1 RGRGSFL
8 YLGGSMLFRRRRRPL
23 LDEFEVDEIVT
34 RWARACEGAGLVRE
48 VQTVSGP
55 TVMPPRIVHV
65 VLGPPR
71 VLSVHLQP
79 GMTVADVRQAA
90 PRIAPHMGAYGL
102 RVEPRGLGEWAVVTL
117 LDSDPLADT
126 YRAEVVDYGP
136 ILLGVAGH
144 GRRVE
149 LPRLS
154 HSILAGSTGSGKSVA
169 AYGLLAQLHR
179 RRDVLITGVDASGL
193 LFRPMPEHRWRVSGL
208 RDPHAVEKALADL
221 VDEMDRRITAI
232 PPDADT

>member
-55 TVMPPRIVHV
+55 TVLPPRIVHV

-79 GMTVADVRQAA
+79 GMTVADIREAA
-90 PRIAPHMGAYGL
+90 PRIAPHMGAIGL

-117 LDSDPLADT
+117 LDSDPLDTSVSVPRPSAAD
-126 YRAEVVDYGP
+126 APV
-136 ILLGVAGH
+136 LLGQGEDGAGIH
-144 GRRVE
+144 
-149 LPRLS
+149 LPVQDLG
-154 HSILAGSTGSGKSVA
+154 HMAVQGTTGAGKSVFL
-169 AYGLLAQLHR
+169 YSILGQLADR
-179 RRDVLITGVDASGL
+179 RRAGFPLQIDGVDPSGIL
-193 LFRPMPEHRWRVSGL
+193 LRPFPGSVLNRKSTRLNSSHVKISY
-208 RDPHAVEKALADL
+208 AVFCLKKK
-221 VDEMDRRITAI
+221 TY
-232 PPDADT
+232 